1 MFSFVAL
8 ETATEVA
15 DNSSRVECF
24 CKCLL
29 AMRTQFWAANSA
41 RSTINPFGLHCARRG
56 NLADALTAQRL
67 VKPSALH
74 SSEPTPLCTKNNPV
88 GSYFFFTEASRG

>member
-1 MFSFVAL
+1 MCSDMAAL
-8 ETATEVA
+8 ASAAAGLNATA
-15 DNSSRVECF
+15 
-24 CKCLL
+24 KCLL
-29 AMRTQFWAANSA
+29 AMRHSSGPRIRLEALYFVWSA
-41 RSTINPFGLHCARRG
+41 LLGGG
-56 NLADALTAQRL
+56 NLADALAAQSL

>member
-1 MFSFVAL
+1 
-8 ETATEVA
+8 
-15 DNSSRVECF
+15 
-24 CKCLL
+24 
-29 AMRTQFWAANSA
+29 MRTQFGAANSA
-41 RSTINPFGLHCARRG
+41 RSTLFRLVCIAFGGGQFG
-56 NLADALTAQRL
+56 NLADALTTQSL